1 MINFLK
7 NVAVGFIMIFIVP
20 VIKVINFFFG
30 DQEKDHLKIRVFNL
44 SDANKSLVNR
54 IETLGKENKELRE
67 ANCQMLNLIKR
78 SMKQTDVANDSLEK
92 LYRASYILKRMLK
105 PKEASEPTQ
114 PVNTRRN
121 SFSL

>member
-1 MINFLK
+1 M
-7 NVAVGFIMIFIVP
+7 GFIMIFVVP

-54 IETLGKENKELRE
+54 IETLGKENKELKRENKELCE